1 MNNHNYW
8 FLWVALFLLAASLR
22 LPWPIWDGGIAA
34 HPDERF
40 ILNVA
45 QAVPLGG
52 SPCADDFSYGH
63 LPLALVQALV
73 AVAPE
78 ADPLFAARLLS
89 GLVGVL
95 LVAIAGAWGKALGG
109 ERVGLLAGAV
119 IALAPFP
126 IQEAHFYTVD
136 PLGSVLASA
145 AVLAATRRRWVAA
158 GALAGLSVA
167 CKASLVWVAIP
178 VLFAAATLNPVP
190 TLNGT
195 LRERI
200 SKRGLGALIDTRR
213 FLLIGGAA
221 LGAFACVSPWALL
234 QPVACWRGPWI
245 QAGMAGGYYDFPYT
259 RQYAGTLPYL
269 YPLGQLALWGL
280 GPVAALLGLIGLL
293 RALVHWRTCPPA
305 MRVALV
311 WTGTYFLE
319 MSALYVKFP
328 RYLLPLYPLWA
339 GWAALLCL
347 QRRGGGSRP
356 ARWGTACGL
365 ALIVGTALVGAAQLS
380 VYLQPHPW
388 VTASR
393 WLYATLLP
401 GESVAVE
408 AWDHPLPV
416 PLPEGE
422 SGAYEGFTLPIF
434 DEESPEKQAALAEA
448 AREAD
453 VIVLA
458 SSRGY
463 GALARQPE
471 RYAETLA
478 WYREILEEREVIAF
492 GRCPRLGPVALADD
506 SLADAG
512 LPGVLPLTARC
523 EAPYVLRLPHLDE
536 SFRVYDA
543 PTVLLLLKR

>member
-1 MNNHNYW
+1 M
-8 FLWVALFLLAASLR
+8 
-22 LPWPIWDGGIAA
+22 
-34 HPDERF
+34 
-40 ILNVA
+40 
-45 QAVPLGG
+45 
-52 SPCADDFSYGH
+52 
-63 LPLALVQALV
+63 
-73 AVAPE
+73 
-78 ADPLFAARLLS
+78 
-89 GLVGVL
+89 
-95 LVAIAGAWGKALGG
+95 
-109 ERVGLLAGAV
+109 
-119 IALAPFP
+119 
-126 IQEAHFYTVD
+126 D

-234 QPVACWRGPWI
+234 RRSPAGAAPGFRLGW
-245 QAGMAGGYYDFPYT
+245 QAAIMISPTHTAVRRD
-259 RQYAGTLPYL
+259 AALL

-280 GPVAALLGLIGLL
+280 GPVARLGLIGLL

-356 ARWGTACGL
+356 ALWRRACGL
-365 ALIVGTALVGAAQLS
+365 VLILGTALVGAAQLS

-422 SGAYEGFTLPIF
+422 SGRMKG
-434 DEESPEKQAALAEA
+434 SPC
-448 AREAD
+448 R
-453 VIVLA
+453 
-458 SSRGY
+458 SSMRS
-463 GALARQPE
+463 RPKS
-471 RYAETLA
+471 
-478 WYREILEEREVIAF
+478 
-492 GRCPRLGPVALADD
+492 RLRWRRRPV
-506 SLADAG
+506 
-512 LPGVLPLTARC
+512 R
-523 EAPYVLRLPHLDE
+523 
-536 SFRVYDA
+536 
-543 PTVLLLLKR
+543 PT